1 MSDFKNGFTFKIGNG
16 ADPEVFTA
24 LERMRV
30 APQIGEE
37 NELIDTTDFDS
48 TSREYIGGLADGQLL
63 TIDCKKDLSS
73 GTQQAVLVGHVT
85 ARTNVN
91 CQAVW
96 TDGTDTTTFAF
107 AVTAIGYSNQ
117 PSYEDVNMISFTLK
131 ITGAITES

>member
-1 MSDFKNGFTFKIGNG
+1 MADFKGGFTFKVGDG
-16 ADPEVFTA
+16 ASSEAFTA
-24 LERMRV
+24 LEGMRS
-30 APQIGEE
+30 APQIGKT
-37 NELIDTTDFDS
+37 NPLIDTTDFDS
-48 TSREYIGGLADGQLL
+48 TSREYIAGLADGTEL

-85 ARTNVN
+85 AGTNVN

-96 TDGTDTTTFAF
+96 TDGTNTTTFAF